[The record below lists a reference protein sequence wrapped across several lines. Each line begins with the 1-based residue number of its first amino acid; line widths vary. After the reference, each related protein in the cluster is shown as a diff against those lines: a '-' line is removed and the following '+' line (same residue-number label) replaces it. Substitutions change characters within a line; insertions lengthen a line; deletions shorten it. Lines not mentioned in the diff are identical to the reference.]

1 MGATR
6 CALHSDGMA
15 AMGAARSQ
23 LRSTGRRG
31 RTSLGGLARISWCIL
46 VPATLLALALPAV
59 AARAEPGG
67 LRASEVSFVGN
78 GGVVLHGTVLAPAAT
93 PRRRPGLVMLQGAG
107 NRGRQELRAEA
118 EAFARRG
125 VVTLIYDKRTEGY
138 SLLHRDYSV
147 LANDALA
154 GLRLLRARG
163 DVDPASV
170 GLWAQSEGAYVAPLA
185 ANRSTDVAFLI
196 TVGAIGVT
204 PVRQTAWQ
212 YGQYLRHAGVSGSLA
227 HTMQVTAARMT
238 VAAGLFPEA
247 NYDPVPAWEQ
257 LRQPVLAQW
266 GELDRIAVP
275 QESSQLIRQAL
286 DRGDNTHYTIRLVPG
301 VRHNLNRTANGGF
314 DRIHSLPPNY
324 GDVEASWI
332 DRLAQGQQAPAA
344 SAQPAP
350 RQAQPS
356 RPLAPLAWYESPW
369 LQLAALLLF
378 AVAFAGYPLTAATRR
393 LRGRRGAPLVRRPA
407 RWLAATG
414 LATTVGFLVYLLFML
429 ATAANVIGPVLVGRP
444 IPWLILQLL
453 AVATVVATVAT
464 ALAWRR
470 HRPNLTGASQARLGL
485 LLAAGLLSLPWA
497 AYWGLLLP

>member
-1 MGATR
+1 
-6 CALHSDGMA
+6 
-15 AMGAARSQ
+15 
-23 LRSTGRRG
+23 
-31 RTSLGGLARISWCIL
+31 
-46 VPATLLALALPAV
+46 V
-59 AARAEPGG
+59 
-67 LRASEVSFVGN
+67 
-78 GGVVLHGTVLAPAAT
+78 
-93 PRRRPGLVMLQGAG
+93 
-107 NRGRQELRAEA
+107 
-118 EAFARRG
+118 
-125 VVTLIYDKRTEGY
+125 GY
-138 SLLHRDYSV
+138 SLLRRDYAV
-147 LANDALA
+147 LAEDALA
-154 GLRLLRARG
+154 GLGLLRARG
-163 DVDPASV
+163 DVDPAKV
-170 GLWAQSEGAYVAPLA
+170 GLWAQSEGAFVAPLA
-185 ANRSTDVAFLI
+185 ANRSTDVKFLI
-196 TVGAIGVT
+196 TVGAVGVT

-227 HTMQVTAARMT
+227 RTMQVTAARMT
-238 VAAGLFPEA
+238 VAAGLFAEA
-247 NYDPVPAWEQ
+247 NYDPEPAWEQ

-286 DRGDNTHYTIRLVPG
+286 RLGANSHYTIRFVPG
-301 VRHNLNRTANGGF
+301 VRHNLNRTADGGF
-314 DRIHSLPPNY
+314 DRIHSLPPDY
-324 GDVEASWI
+324 GDVEAAWI
-332 DRLAQGQQAPAA
+332 AGLAGGQPAT

-350 RQAQPS
+350 HQAQPS
-356 RPLAPLAWYESPW
+356 RALAPLAWWEPPW
-369 LQLAALLLF
+369 LQLAVLLLF
-378 AVAFAGYPLTAATRR
+378 GVAFAGYPLTAAARR
-393 LRGRRGAPLVRRPA
+393 LGGRRGAPLVRRPA

>member
-1 MGATR
+1 
-6 CALHSDGMA
+6 MA
-15 AMGAARSQ
+15 AMRAARTQ

-31 RTSLGGLARISWCIL
+31 HASLRGLARISWCTL
-46 VPATLLALALPAV
+46 VLAALATLALPV
-59 AARAEPGG
+59 APAHAAPDG
-67 LRASEVSFVGN
+67 LRATEVAFVGN
-78 GGVVLHGTVLAPAAT
+78 AGVVLPGTVLAPAAST
-93 PRRRPGLVMLQGAG
+93 PRRPGLVMVQGAG

-125 VVTLIYDKRTEGY
+125 VVTLIYDKRTIGY
-138 SLLHRDYSV
+138 SLLHRDYAV
-147 LANDALA
+147 LAEDALA
-154 GLRLLRARG
+154 GLRLLRARA

-185 ANRSTDVAFLI
+185 ANRSTDVKFVI

-227 HTMQVTAARMT
+227 DTMQVTSTRMT

-266 GELDRIAVP
+266 GELDRIALP
-275 QESSQLIRQAL
+275 QESSQIIRQAL
-286 DRGDNTHYTIRLVPG
+286 DRGDNSHYTIRSVPG

-314 DRIHSLPPNY
+314 DHIHSLPSDY
-324 GDVEASWI
+324 GDFEASWI
-332 DRLAQGQQAPAA
+332 DGLAQGLPAA
-344 SAQPAP
+344 STQPAP

-378 AVAFAGYPLTAATRR
+378 GVAFAGYPLTAATRR
-393 LRGRRGAPLVRRPA
+393 FRGRRGAPLVRRPA

-414 LATTVGFLVYLLFML
+414 LATTVGFLMYLLFML
-429 ATAANVIGPVLVGRP
+429 ATAANVIGPVLGGRP
-444 IPWLILQLL
+444 LPWLILQLL
-453 AVATVVATVAT
+453 AAATVVATVAT
-464 ALAWRR
+464 AVAWRR
-470 HRPNLTGASQARLGL
+470 QRRNLTGASHARLGV
-485 LLAAGLLSLPWA
+485 LLAAGLVFLPWA
-497 AYWGLLLP
+497 AYWGLLIP